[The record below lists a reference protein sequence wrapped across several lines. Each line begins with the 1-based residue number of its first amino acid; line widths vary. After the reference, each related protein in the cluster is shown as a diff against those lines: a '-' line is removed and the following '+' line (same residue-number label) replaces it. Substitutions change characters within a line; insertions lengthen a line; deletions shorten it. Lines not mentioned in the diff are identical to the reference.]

1 MVKTT
6 IVNSLKSKAFEF
18 GKEYFK
24 EKIETT
30 KEDVLKYIEKTIEQK
45 IKKEVKKILYSTV
58 ALILIITGI
67 IFLVF
72 GMISALVHLTKLPE
86 FFTPLF
92 FGFILMITSFIV
104 YIQRE

>member
-1 MVKTT
+1 MTKAT

-30 KEDVLKYIEKTIEQK
+30 KEDVLRYIEKTIEQK
-45 IKKEVKKILYSTV
+45 IKKEVRKIVYSTI
-58 ALILIITGI
+58 ALILVITGL

-72 GMISALVHLTKLPE
+72 GAIAALVHLTNLPE

-92 FGFILMITSFIV
+92 FGLILMITSFIV